1 MFEESCQNRSIEPEI
16 QHKLSDTSVRS
27 DDSGQFSGSSAKQ
40 VHGASKVMLK
50 SAPNDV
56 FFFTSISIIYEK
68 NTHFVTIIKKTKDKK
83 KKTHPVT
90 VVLSSEWEAKK
101 LLPIHSALSGF

>member
-50 SAPNDV
+50 SAPMMY
-56 FFFTSISIIYEK
+56 F
-68 NTHFVTIIKKTKDKK
+68 
-83 KKTHPVT
+83 
-90 VVLSSEWEAKK
+90 SSQ
-101 LLPIHSALSGF
+101 I

>member
-40 VHGASKVMLK
+40 VHGALKVMLK

-56 FFFTSISIIYEK
+56 FFFTNISILYEK
-68 NTHFVTIIKKTKDKK
+68 KDTLCYYHKENYRQK
-83 KKTHPVT
+83 EKNAPG
-90 VVLSSEWEAKK
+90 
-101 LLPIHSALSGF
+101 HSGLEL

>member
-56 FFFTSISIIYEK
+56 FFFTYISILYEK
-68 NTHFVTIIKKTKDKK
+68 KDTLCYYHKENYRQK
-83 KKTHPVT
+83 EKNAPG
-90 VVLSSEWEAKK
+90 
-101 LLPIHSALSGF
+101 HSGLEL